1 MKQRRSCF
9 SPRSSDGG
17 GGRSVDNKE
26 RVGENK
32 FKAKFGR
39 LVCVGGRNFTLGD
52 APPSLF
58 LLPFHLVII
67 AGLPFWV
74 GLPPGLIAVINL
86 VAVAAAISF
95 PSAH

>member
-9 SPRSSDGG
+9 SPRSSDGGGG

-39 LVCVGGRNFTLGD
+39 LECVGGRNFTFGD
-52 APPSLF
+52 ALPSSPLF
-58 LLPFHLVII
+58 LLLPFYLVII

-74 GLPPGLIAVINL
+74 GLPPGLIAVIN
-86 VAVAAAISF
+86 
-95 PSAH
+95 